1 MYLSLPVQST
11 LNKHQKVLV
20 PLGRYRRGVDK
31 RYIAVR
37 SFLVL
42 FFSLRSPPVFRTS
55 PSFLPSLPSKQ
66 NCLSPPSPR
75 AFSWFNP
82 YDTTHLHPLAISIIA
97 NTPVVADLNNPARH
111 IVVYASRLRF
121 SHCLTSRTDVTGETA
136 TRATTHVRPLRTI
149 SQCPVPRERHRRST
163 TRSSRPI
170 LSTRSWMALSSCI
183 SVRTPWHGPLR
194 LRLCS
199 SRTDS
204 SQTGTWSTK

>member
-1 MYLSLPVQST
+1 MAGIVVGLTSGTSLSEAFWCFFLASDHRRSFAPLPPSFPLFHPNKIASLPPLPVPSRGST
-11 LNKHQKVLV
+11 HTT
-20 PLGRYRRGVDK
+20 RH
-31 RYIAVR
+31 I
-37 SFLVL
+37 S
-42 FFSLRSPPVFRTS
+42 THS
-55 PSFLPSLPSKQ
+55 PSPSSPI
-66 NCLSPPSPR
+66 PPSSPT
-75 AFSWFNP
+75 S
-82 YDTTHLHPLAISIIA
+82 T
-97 NTPVVADLNNPARH
+97 NPARH